1 MDSYSIITWPR
12 KKAVEN
18 AYHVEIREDDI
29 AFLKKVS
36 SSKKQLYPD
45 IAHHLIKK
53 KVNND
58 IKEEKKEDKKKTKL
72 KKY

>member
-53 KVNND
+53 KLN
-58 IKEEKKEDKKKTKL
+58 
-72 KKY
+72 